1 MTLQQWAFSFK
12 GRIGRRPFWA
22 GIASYF
28 ILMTIIVLLQNAFAL
43 PETVVIVLLVLLLYP
58 LAAIF
63 TKRLHDR
70 GKPGGWFALVILAF
84 ALFSMDVSQL
94 APVWQWGIGRFLPL
108 LIAMIML
115 LDCGVFVGMDSE
127 NQYGEKHNLLITCL
141 DPLSTGERGGLK
153 WLPILF
159 TADMTRFTA

>member
-70 GKPGGWFALVILAF
+70 GN
-84 ALFSMDVSQL
+84 
-94 APVWQWGIGRFLPL
+94 PV
-108 LIAMIML
+108 A
-115 LDCGVFVGMDSE
+115 
-127 NQYGEKHNLLITCL
+127 
-141 DPLSTGERGGLK
+141 GLH
-153 WLPILF
+153 W
-159 TADMTRFTA
+159 